1 MNKTTI
7 GIVALAIFI
16 TGSVFILVSKE
27 NSVKNDSNNGV
38 YENTVDSTA
47 SKVNTNVVVPASKT
61 STNTPAVKTTPAVVP
76 ASKVNSA
83 PTGFTLSDV
92 ENHNSSSNCW
102 TAVYG
107 NVYDVTSF
115 ISQHPGGSREIISLC
130 GRDGTNTFDNQ
141 HGGERRANAELGNY
155 KIGTLLK

>member
-1 MNKTTI
+1 MTKKMI

-16 TGSVFILVSKE
+16 TGSVFILVSKD
-27 NSVKNDSNNGV
+27 NSVKNDSTFGN
-38 YENTVDSTA
+38 YSNTVDGNS
-47 SKVNTNVVVPASKT
+47 SKIDVGSSVKTTSPAPKANTNVVP
-61 STNTPAVKTTPAVVP
+61 VKT
-76 ASKVNSA
+76 VNSA

-115 ISQHPGGSREIISLC
+115 IKQHPGGSREIISLC
-130 GRDGTNTFDNQ
+130 GRDGTGDFDDQ
-141 HGGERRANAELGNY
+141 HGGERRANAELANY

>member
-1 MNKTTI
+1 MNKKTI
-7 GIVALAIFI
+7 GLVALAVFI
-16 TGSVFILVSKE
+16 TGSVFILASNEVSI
-27 NSVKNDSNNGV
+27 VKNDSGIGS
-38 YENTVDSTA
+38 YENTVNSADL
-47 SKVNTNVVVPASKT
+47 KINKEVNTSTVIPSTKT
-61 STNTPAVKTTPAVVP
+61 SSSVAP
-76 ASKVNSA
+76 SGKVNSA

-115 ISQHPGGSREIISLC
+115 IKQHPGGSREIISLC
-130 GRDGTNTFDNQ
+130 GRDGTGDFDDQ
-141 HGGERRANAELGNY
+141 HGGERRANAELANY